1 MENIYKNV
9 KYCFRLLGHWPQ
21 VDCWLDLFASSYST
35 LFNVS
40 LLVSFCKP
48 SSLRA
53 YTLWIF
59 CPGALDSIWI
69 NNSGIIL
76 EIIGFVL
83 ISNALRRP
91 APPKNVDIRSNI
103 VYLESVMSTTSSWV
117 KCVGISLIVTG
128 VVGQLMHSLYM

>member
-1 MENIYKNV
+1 
-9 KYCFRLLGHWPQ
+9 
-21 VDCWLDLFASSYST
+21 
-35 LFNVS
+35 
-40 LLVSFCKP
+40 VSFCKP

-53 YTLWIF
+53 YTLGIF

-76 EIIGFVL
+76 EIVGFVL

-91 APPKNVDIRSNI
+91 APPKNVDIRLNI
-103 VYLESVMSTTSSWV
+103 VYLESLMSTTSSWV

>member
-1 MENIYKNV
+1 M
-9 KYCFRLLGHWPQ
+9 
-21 VDCWLDLFASSYST
+21 FASSYST

-53 YTLWIF
+53 DTLGIF

-83 ISNALRRP
+83 ILNALRRP

-103 VYLESVMSTTSSWV
+103 VYLENMMSTTSSWV

-128 VVGQLMHSLYM
+128 VVVQLMHSLYM

>member
-1 MENIYKNV
+1 
-9 KYCFRLLGHWPQ
+9 
-21 VDCWLDLFASSYST
+21 
-35 LFNVS
+35 

-53 YTLWIF
+53 DPLGIF

-83 ISNALRRP
+83 ISNASRRL

-103 VYLESVMSTTSSWV
+103 VYLESMMSTTSSWV
-117 KCVGISLIVTG
+117 KCVGISLIVSG
-128 VVGQLMHSLYM
+128 VVVQLMHSLYM